1 MIRRPRRVTRTD
13 PLFPYTT
20 LFRSLATGL
29 YLGPAISGHEPKY
42 QKLGVNFLFVSQ
54 IIIVVGSFAGQW
66 MAVMQK
72 LGLANNFWFGHQG
85 WEYTD
90 IGRFWQIYLF
100 IGLMLWLF
108 LVGRAL
114 WPAMRNRANESRHI
128 AGLLFLSTVA
138 IGLLYAAGLMWREDT
153 HISIVTYWRFWIV
166 HLWVEGFFEVFA
178 VAVISFIFVKL
189 GLVRGKSATINV
201 LFATIVFMAG
211 GVLGMFHHLYFAGVT
226 TRSEERRVGKECVS
240 PCRSRWSPYH

>member
-1 MIRRPRRVTRTD
+1 
-13 PLFPYTT
+13 
-20 LFRSLATGL
+20 
-29 YLGPAISGHEPKY
+29 
-42 QKLGVNFLFVSQ
+42 
-54 IIIVVGSFAGQW
+54 

-166 HLWVEGFFEVFA
+166 HLWVED
-178 VAVISFIFVKL
+178 
-189 GLVRGKSATINV
+189 RKS
-201 LFATIVFMAG
+201 
-211 GVLGMFHHLYFAGVT
+211 
-226 TRSEERRVGKECVS
+226 TRLNSS
-240 PCRSRWSPYH
+240 H